1 MRTIEERLVTRTN
14 GVATLVLRY
23 IGEQLRSAVLLVNDV
38 EIELSPLDLADIVT
52 VVA

>member
-14 GVATLVLRY
+14 GVATLELRY
-23 IGEQLRSAVLLVNDV
+23 IGEQLRSAVLVVNDI